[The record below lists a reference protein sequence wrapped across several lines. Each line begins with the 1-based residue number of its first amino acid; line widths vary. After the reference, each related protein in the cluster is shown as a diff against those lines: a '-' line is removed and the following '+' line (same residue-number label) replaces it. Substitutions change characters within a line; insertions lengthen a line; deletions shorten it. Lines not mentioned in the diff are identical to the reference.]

1 MTSRSNASARAAGAR
16 FERAVADYLARHVS
30 DFIDRRVKTGSK
42 DKGDI
47 AGVRVH
53 GQRVVL
59 EVKDYGGRF
68 LIGPWL
74 REVET
79 ERAND
84 DAVAGAVVVKRRGVA
99 DPGSQVV
106 VTTLRDLAALLTGE
120 RPSVLNDP
128 TGDDA

>member
-1 MTSRSNASARAAGAR
+1 M
-16 FERAVADYLARHVS
+16 ADYLARHVS
-30 DFIDRRVKTGSK
+30 DFIDRRVKTGAR
-42 DKGDI
+42 DKGDL
-47 AGVRVH
+47 AGVRAH
-53 GQRVVL
+53 GERVVV

-74 REVET
+74 REVEV

-84 DAVAGAVVVKRRGVA
+84 DAVAGVVVIKRRGVS

-106 VTTLRDLAALLTGE
+106 VTTVRDLAALLTGQ

-128 TGDDA
+128 TGDDDA